1 MPGPAF
7 GNFPTALHNPFGHAE
22 LHSISIRVSVFD
34 IKLLGFAAATA
45 GLRVIARTGQDR
57 EAGIL
62 RKARVDLAQ
71 GAEQKYRAFT
81 GLDSLRVTAVR
92 AQT

>member
-1 MPGPAF
+1 MHLPNISVIPGCF
-7 GNFPTALHNPFGHAE
+7 CRGFHAE

-71 GAEQKYRAFT
+71 GAEQK
-81 GLDSLRVTAVR
+81 
-92 AQT
+92 